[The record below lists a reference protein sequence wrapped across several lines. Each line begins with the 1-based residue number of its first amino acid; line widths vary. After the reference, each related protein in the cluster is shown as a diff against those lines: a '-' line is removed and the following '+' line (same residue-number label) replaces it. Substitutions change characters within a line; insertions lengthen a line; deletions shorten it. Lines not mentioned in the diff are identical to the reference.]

1 MLCHP
6 RRRDDGTQA
15 GKGDRRSCGTAI
27 SEIRM
32 RAAHF
37 FRTMPITRLLAAIS
51 ICVFAVVLFPLGW
64 LLMHEWAADS
74 RASIALAAFDS
85 YRATLLV
92 MEKVSVERGPTNGA
106 LGEDLPIPAVRAQAL
121 TRARAESDRRIADLL
136 NILERAGCPDRC
148 TLEAARIRAM
158 QVDLAR
164 RRASVDALLALPL
177 AERRPAA
184 IGDAV
189 AGMIAVI
196 PELAPPLDDITLTV
210 LRGSPDTLY
219 WLLAT
224 RLLADYREFAGQLG
238 SQFTAA
244 LAARR
249 PLTAEEL
256 FAIERLRGRLTQL
269 QASLHHC
276 LPTNVQ
282 PFAVQAALS
291 AMQSRYG
298 GTGIRYAERV
308 RTLAIRGEATDI
320 SPARFAA
327 EYVPPMRSITDLRD
341 VLLDLSRRQ
350 LEVQRNQA
358 QLRLLVTLGASI
370 VIAGALAAMLSIVRK
385 RVVVPLRL
393 AARMIDAMA
402 DGDLTADVPAI
413 PQSVEVAELLHSI
426 AMLNAS
432 RIEKMKVETVRDRLL
447 AEMKRLSETDALT
460 GLPNRR
466 AIDKKAKQWNRANG
480 DDSDYAVVV
489 FDLDHF
495 KQINDTYGHN
505 AGDSALRAVA
515 DLSRQIWRD
524 GDIIARVGGEEFVG
538 LMRVRGEQAA
548 IAAAERLRAAIER
561 ARVVADDGRAFS
573 FTASFGVAW
582 RSGSDVPDFAHLMR
596 LADENLYSAKSAG
609 RNRVVARRQP

>member
-1 MLCHP
+1 
-6 RRRDDGTQA
+6 
-15 GKGDRRSCGTAI
+15 
-27 SEIRM
+27 M
-32 RAAHF
+32 RASDF
-37 FRTMPITRLLAAIS
+37 FRTMPITRVLAAIS
-51 ICVFAVVLFPLGW
+51 VCVFAVVLLPLGW
-64 LLMHEWAADS
+64 LLAHEWAADS
-74 RASIALAAFDS
+74 RASIALAAFDG

-121 TRARAESDRRIADLL
+121 SRARAESDRRIAELL
-136 NILERAGCPDRC
+136 KILQSPACPDHC
-148 TLEAARIRAM
+148 DLEAARIRAM
-158 QVDLAR
+158 QADLAV

-184 IGDAV
+184 IREAV

-196 PELAPPLDDITLTV
+196 PELAPPLDDVALTV

-244 LAARR
+244 LAADR
-249 PLTAEEL
+249 PLTTDEL

-269 QASLHHC
+269 QVSIHNC
-276 LPTNVQ
+276 LATSAQ
-282 PFAVQAALS
+282 PFAVLAAFS
-291 AMQSRYG
+291 AMQSRYD
-298 GTGIRYAERV
+298 GTGIRYVERV
-308 RTLAIRGEATDI
+308 RNLAMRGEATDI

-350 LEVQRNQA
+350 LEVQRQQA

-370 VIAGALAAMLSIVRK
+370 VIAGALAAILSIVRE
-385 RVVVPLRL
+385 RIVVPLRL
-393 AARMIDAMA
+393 AARTIDAMA
-402 DGDLTADVPAI
+402 GGDLNADVPAI
-413 PQSVEVAELLHSI
+413 PQSVEVAELLRSI
-426 AMLNAS
+426 AVLNAS
-432 RIEKMKVETVRDRLL
+432 RIEKMKVESLRDRLL

-466 AIDKKAKQWNRANG
+466 AIDKQARQWSRANT
-480 DDSDYAVVV
+480 DQSDYAVVV

-495 KQINDTYGHN
+495 KRINDTYGHN

-524 GDIIARVGGEEFVG
+524 GDIIARVGGEEFVA
-538 LMRVRGEQAA
+538 LMRVPGEHAA
-548 IAAAERLRAAIER
+548 IAAAERLRAAIEQT
-561 ARVVADDGRAFS
+561 RVVADDGRTFS

-582 RSGSDVPDFAHLMR
+582 WGGTGAPDFAHMMR
-596 LADENLYSAKSAG
+596 LADENLYGAKSAG
-609 RNRVVARRQP
+609 RNRVVARVAAQDRNT

>member
-1 MLCHP
+1 
-6 RRRDDGTQA
+6 
-15 GKGDRRSCGTAI
+15 
-27 SEIRM
+27 M

-37 FRTMPITRLLAAIS
+37 FRTIPITRLLAAIS
-51 ICVFAVVLFPLGW
+51 VGVFAVVLFPLGW
-64 LLMHEWAADS
+64 LLTHEWAAES

-121 TRARAESDRRIADLL
+121 SRARAESDRRIAELL
-136 NILERAGCPDRC
+136 TILQSPACPDHC
-148 TLEAARIRAM
+148 ALEAERIRAM
-158 QVDLAR
+158 QAGLAR

-177 AERRPAA
+177 ALRRPAA
-184 IGDAV
+184 IRDAV

-196 PELAPPLDDITLTV
+196 PELAPPLDDIALTV

-249 PLTAEEL
+249 PLTTDEL

-269 QASLHHC
+269 QVSIHNC
-276 LPTNVQ
+276 LPTDVQ
-282 PFAVQAALS
+282 PFAVRAALS
-291 AMQSRYG
+291 AMQSRYD
-298 GTGIRYAERV
+298 GTGIRYVERV
-308 RTLAIRGEATDI
+308 RALAIRGEASDI
-320 SPARFAA
+320 SPARFAS

-341 VLLDLSRRQ
+341 VLLDLSRQQ
-350 LEVQRNQA
+350 LEVQRKQA
-358 QLRLLVTLGASI
+358 RLQLLVTLGASM
-370 VIAGALAAMLSIVRK
+370 VIAGALAAILSIVRK

-393 AARMIDAMA
+393 AARTIDAIA
-402 DGDLTADVPAI
+402 EGDVNTDVLAI
-413 PQSVEVAELLHSI
+413 PQSVEVAELLRSI

-432 RIEKMKVETVRDRLL
+432 RIEKMKVETLRDRLF

-466 AIDKKAKQWNRANG
+466 AIDRKAMQWSRANA
-480 DDSDYAVVV
+480 DPSDYAVVV

-495 KQINDTYGHN
+495 KRINDTYGHN

-524 GDIIARVGGEEFVG
+524 GDIIARVGGEEFVA
-538 LMRVRGEQAA
+538 LMRVRGEPAA
-548 IAAAERLRAAIER
+548 IAAAERLRVAIELT
-561 ARVVADDGRAFS
+561 RVVADDGRTFS

-582 RSGSDVPDFAHLMR
+582 CSGTGTPDFAHMMR
-596 LADENLYSAKSAG
+596 LADENLYGAKSAG
-609 RNRVVARRQP
+609 RNRVVARAVAQDGNA

>member
-1 MLCHP
+1 M
-6 RRRDDGTQA
+6 R
-15 GKGDRRSCGTAI
+15 TAHYFRPI
-27 SEIRM
+27 S
-32 RAAHF
+32 
-37 FRTMPITRLLAAIS
+37 ITRLLAAIS
-51 ICVFAVVLFPLGW
+51 VCVFAVVLLPLGW
-64 LLMHEWAADS
+64 LVTQEWAADS
-74 RASIALAAFDS
+74 RASTALAAFDS

-121 TRARAESDRRIADLL
+121 SRARAESDRRIAELL
-136 NILERAGCPDRC
+136 RILQSPTCPDHC
-148 TLEAARIRAM
+148 ALEASRIRTM
-158 QVDLAR
+158 RSDLAR
-164 RRASVDALLALPL
+164 RRARVDALLALPL
-177 AERRPAA
+177 AQRRRAA

-196 PELAPPLDDITLTV
+196 PELAPPLDDIALTV
-210 LRGSPDTLY
+210 LRGSPETLY

-249 PLTAEEL
+249 PLSPDEL

-269 QASLHHC
+269 EVSIGNC
-276 LPTNVQ
+276 LPANVQ

-291 AMQSRYG
+291 AMRSRYDG
-298 GTGIRYAERV
+298 VGIRYVERV
-308 RTLAIRGEATDI
+308 RALSMRGAAADI

-341 VLLDLSRRQ
+341 VLLDLSRTK
-350 LEVQRNQA
+350 LDMQRKQA

-370 VIAGALAAMLSIVRK
+370 VIAGALAAILAIVRQ
-385 RVVVPLRL
+385 RVVVPLRQ
-393 AARMIDAMA
+393 AARTIDAMA
-402 DGDLTADVPAI
+402 GGDLNADLPATA
-413 PQSVEVAELLHSI
+413 QSAEVAELLRSI

-447 AEMKRLSETDALT
+447 AEMKRLSETDSLT

-466 AIDKKAKQWNRANG
+466 AIDKQAKRWNGA
-480 DDSDYAVVV
+480 DADPSDYAVVV

-505 AGDSALRAVA
+505 AGDRALRAVA

-524 GDIIARVGGEEFVG
+524 GDIVARVGGEEFVA
-538 LMRVRGEQAA
+538 LMRVRGLQAA
-548 IAAAERLRAAIER
+548 IATAERLRAAIEQ

-573 FTASFGVAW
+573 LTASFGVAW
-582 RSGSDVPDFAHLMR
+582 CSGTDAPEFARLMR
-596 LADENLYSAKSAG
+596 LADKSLYGAKNAG
-609 RNRVVARRQP
+609 RNRVVAGVVAHDGKMG